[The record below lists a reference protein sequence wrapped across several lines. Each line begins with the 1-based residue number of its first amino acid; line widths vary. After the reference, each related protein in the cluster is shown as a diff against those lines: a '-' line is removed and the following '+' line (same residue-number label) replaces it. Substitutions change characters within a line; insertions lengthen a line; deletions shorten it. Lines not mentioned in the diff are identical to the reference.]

1 LIIFNCLFFDIIFM
15 NFSALKRVSPSSR
28 AGLSFGKD
36 KAMNTLKSVS
46 AAAVMALSAT
56 VSAQV
61 VHVPDFPVKK
71 AAPAQVAAADS
82 KAPAS
87 AQGTVK
93 SEKAA

>member
-1 LIIFNCLFFDIIFM
+1 MRCWIPSDLHTKLLNQHLINLHRDFVQL
-15 NFSALKRVSPSSR
+15 
-28 AGLSFGKD
+28 LSLIARLIRD
-36 KAMNTLKSVS
+36 NDAEVIEEDVLASE
-46 AAAVMALSAT
+46 
-56 VSAQV
+56 V

-93 SEKAA
+93 SEKAT